1 MIKYYSLKEDG
12 EKQLAKNFK
21 VREFACKDGSDKL
34 RIDCEL
40 VTLLQCVR
48 NTFDKPVII
57 TSAYRTETHNKKVGG
72 AKNSQHLSG
81 KAVDFYIKGVSLAK
95 IKDVLETIIPSRGG
109 IIVYNKKGF
118 IHVDTRDTRYREV
131 K

>member
-1 MIKYYSLKEDG
+1 MIKFYSLKEDG
-12 EKQLAKNFK
+12 KKQLSKNFK

-34 RIDCEL
+34 WIDCEL

-95 IKDVLETIIPSRGG
+95 IKDVLETIIPNRGG